1 MENRNMSGSPRPT
14 EDESLEERTRRLEQQ
29 RVRPEDEERKSADGP
44 ATQVTPE
51 VEPSG
56 S

>member
-1 MENRNMSGSPRPT
+1 MSTPRAP

-29 RVRPEDEERKSADGP
+29 RVRPEDEERKTADGP
-44 ATQVTPE
+44 ATQVTPD